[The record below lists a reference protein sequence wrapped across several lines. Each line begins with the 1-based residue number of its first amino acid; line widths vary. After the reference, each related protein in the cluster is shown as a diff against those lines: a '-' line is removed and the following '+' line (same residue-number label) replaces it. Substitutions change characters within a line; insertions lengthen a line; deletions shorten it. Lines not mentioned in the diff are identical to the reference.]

1 MYRSEFRRRPTST
14 NIYVEANQSL
24 KPTYKSSEHP
34 INSNDNSID
43 VAKSRANQVSVN
55 LNLEPDMD
63 WSSFTDE
70 EILAKFSALNSNM
83 HPENSISVL
92 ENEISPSSTDDTE
105 NIAKYLGNIVPVPE
119 PSDDESDGLGDDES
133 DHGLDDYQSGDESGE
148 ESDND
153 EAAWARYE
161 TSSGGFEFTGDGEN
175 IILRPGQ
182 LFIDVYEFRKVI
194 RVFAIR
200 NGFRL
205 KRIKNEKARVTAR
218 CAKPGC
224 TWRIHASPN
233 WNSNSFQ
240 LKTYCPEHTCAR
252 DDVDN
257 REASAAWIAAQ
268 YLHVFKATPD
278 ISVKVIAADMFKKY
292 GIECSVHRLYRAKNK
307 AMELLGQDHKKSYSK
322 LFRYMHALLETNPGS
337 TVCLE
342 RDWLC
347 GVANPVFKRF
357 FMFIDSSRRGFF
369 EGCRQFVGVNGYHL
383 KGPYKGVLLTAVS
396 IDANFRIYPLA
407 MCIVENENTNSW
419 VYFMEKLYEQIGCNQ
434 GEGLCFMSDRQK
446 GILNALEQVFPLALK
461 RYCCRHIY
469 ANFKTKFPG
478 LLLKKTFWRACRSP
492 NCTEFSE
499 QMEKLKAISSHWAK
513 HTFPPFTK
521 CTHVTNNM
529 TESFNNWINGYRAMP
544 VVRMLD
550 EIRRK
555 IMRLIHTRHEAA
567 KRWNEELPP
576 LVRRKIVEA
585 RMESRGLSV
594 IFGHENTFEVLEDA
608 SKAFVVDIGNKK
620 CDCGEW
626 QISGLPCKHAI
637 CSIDAKRLKVED
649 YVHNYLKKIAFLG
662 TYQHQFK
669 PVPDETKWPL
679 VLTDNLQP
687 PLVTK
692 SAKRPQNKRK
702 REVDEPAAFKRS
714 CSLRCSRCNHWGH
727 NKRTCQ
733 SEKQSSKKVSQI

>member
-14 NIYVEANQSL
+14 NIYVEANQSCVFFDVEAVVDGSVIEI
-24 KPTYKSSEHP
+24 SSVLP
-34 INSNDNSID
+34 DKYTLTKLWADIIDICWDTSI
-43 VAKSRANQVSVN
+43 
-55 LNLEPDMD
+55 
-63 WSSFTDE
+63 SFTDE

-461 RYCCRHIY
+461 R
-469 ANFKTKFPG
+469 
-478 LLLKKTFWRACRSP
+478 
-492 NCTEFSE
+492 
-499 QMEKLKAISSHWAK
+499 
-513 HTFPPFTK
+513 
-521 CTHVTNNM
+521 
-529 TESFNNWINGYRAMP
+529 AMP

-733 SEKQSSKKVSQI
+733 SEKQSSKKRKNGEGSLRPQQTVTEVATS